1 MTLQSES
8 VVLLRTGVPPEP
20 HLRSAWGG
28 ITLKIAKKTLPI
40 REVKEVREV
49 RDDKAACPLIQLSQD
64 KDVGVLHCRGSL
76 LPLAGS
82 QATFGRPDYPEMRTG
97 IPPEVRLRRRAGRT

>member
-64 KDVGVLHCRGSL
+64 KESG
-76 LPLAGS
+76 
-82 QATFGRPDYPEMRTG
+82 F
-97 IPPEVRLRRRAGRT
+97 RLRRTEAELAARLPGDADRDSA